1 MKFIHREEYQTRNP
15 VWLECTYS
23 LEVIQMEKGQR
34 LPAAIAAAI
43 ALVGVTAI
51 YLMDFGPGT
60 GVQPGGITMVT
71 AAAAKRAGATVVPT
85 VQP

>member
-1 MKFIHREEYQTRNP
+1 M
-15 VWLECTYS
+15 
-23 LEVIQMEKGQR
+23 QMEKGQR

-51 YLMDFGPGT
+51 YFMDFGPGT

-71 AAAAKRAGATVVPT
+71 ATAAERAGATVVPT